1 VWSTVALFLL
11 AFAVRGLL
19 PGLAASHGTPELI
32 PLSPAEQAS
41 LFGDRIQQA
50 SSDGELAENEYYACA
65 YNIYS

>member
-1 VWSTVALFLL
+1 VWSSVALFLL

-19 PGLAASHGTPELI
+19 LGLAASHGTAELI
-32 PLSPAEQAS
+32 RPSQAEQAR
-41 LFGDRIQQA
+41 LFDDRIPQA